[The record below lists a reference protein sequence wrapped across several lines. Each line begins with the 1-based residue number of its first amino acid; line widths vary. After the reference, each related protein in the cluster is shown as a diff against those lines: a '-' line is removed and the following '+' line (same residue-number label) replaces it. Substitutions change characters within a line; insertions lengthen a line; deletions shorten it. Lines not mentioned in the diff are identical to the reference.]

1 MKATLQGLS
10 ALLLA
15 AVAASSSF
23 AQLPCPSCSSQRLQ
37 YMPAPMAPSYTPGFY
52 GTPYAPNYY
61 GGMPGQPYGG
71 VQPPCI
77 PFGGCGGC
85 GGCGNGCGGI
95 MGFPVHQFARSPR
108 DYFMMD
114 IECCGAH

>member
-15 AVAASSSF
+15 AVAVSSSY

-37 YMPAPMAPSYTPGFY
+37 YMPMPANYAPSFY
-52 GTPYAPNYY
+52 GSPFGANY
-61 GGMPGQPYGG
+61 GGMPPMPYGG
-71 VQPPCI
+71 VRPPAI
-77 PFGGCGGC
+77 PFGCP
-85 GGCGNGCGGI
+85 NGR
-95 MGFPVHQFARSPR
+95 MGFPVHPYARSPR